1 MRNIVKEKNIIVEN
15 KIKMP
20 KSLLR
25 AFGILKNK
33 KIDALKLQKQI
44 RKEWDK
50 RLMKLETR

>member
-1 MRNIVKEKNIIVEN
+1 MKNLVKEKNIRVE
-15 KIKMP
+15 KMP
-20 KSLLR
+20 KSLVR

-50 RLMKLETR
+50 RLSKIENR